1 MTASKSFLEKLRIS
15 LREDANRRFVVAYSG
30 GIDSHV
36 LLHAMVNYIGKDK
49 QRLHV
54 AHVNHGLQPD
64 SKQWAER
71 CVLTSTELGIAATVL
86 KIDEAPPPGQSIES
100 WARGHRY
107 RLLKNILCAED
118 VLLTAH
124 HQDDLAETLLL
135 QLFRG
140 AGPHGLA
147 SIADRQQFGL
157 GILLRPLLNVTS
169 ADICEYARVHD
180 LEWIDD
186 PSNEQDRYDR
196 NYIRHRVLPV
206 IEQRWPAVS
215 ERIAHAVKLQVRAAA
230 GLDEAA
236 DAILKDAIGSE
247 GSQISVVA
255 LRQLSDEMQSWVLR
269 RWIARASF
277 PIPDAAHVREMH
289 RMIRARVDA
298 EPCLS
303 WKGSEMR
310 RYRDT
315 LFLMQARP
323 RRDVGSEYRWD
334 FIEPLA
340 LVPGLLSATVA
351 LGCGLDAND
360 AAQQRVVVRFRRG
373 GERCHPI
380 TRTHSQSLKKLFQEW
395 GIPPWLRGEIPLIFV
410 GEEIAAVAGICV
422 CRPFVAGE
430 GEKGWTLQWDPDST
444 RAVTGD

>member
-15 LREDANRRFVVAYSG
+15 LREDANRQFVVAYSG

-54 AHVNHGLQPD
+54 AHVNHGLHPD

-86 KIDEAPPPGQSIES
+86 KIDEDPPPGQSIES

-107 RLLKNILCAED
+107 RLLKSILCAGD

-147 SIADRQQFGL
+147 SIADRQQFSV

-215 ERIAHAVKLQVRAAA
+215 ERIAHAVKLQARAAA

-247 GSQISVVA
+247 GSQISVMA

-277 PIPDAAHVREMH
+277 PIPDAAHLREMH

-315 LFLMQARP
+315 LFLMQARQ
-323 RRDVGSEYRWD
+323 RRDGKSEYRWN

-340 LVPGLLSATVA
+340 LVPGLVPGLSKRYRRR
-351 LGCGLDAND
+351 LHLDA
-360 AAQQRVVVRFRRG
+360 A
-373 GERCHPI
+373 
-380 TRTHSQSLKKLFQEW
+380 
-395 GIPPWLRGEIPLIFV
+395 
-410 GEEIAAVAGICV
+410 
-422 CRPFVAGE
+422 
-430 GEKGWTLQWDPDST
+430 
-444 RAVTGD
+444 